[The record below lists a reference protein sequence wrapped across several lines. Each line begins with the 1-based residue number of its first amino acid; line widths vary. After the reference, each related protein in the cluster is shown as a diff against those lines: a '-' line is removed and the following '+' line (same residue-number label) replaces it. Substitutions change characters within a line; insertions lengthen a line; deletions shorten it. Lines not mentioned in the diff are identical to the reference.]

1 MRIHLTRYMSSTV
14 SHRIMSIDE
23 NNSFFPALERNLSRL
38 VYKKQRASRI
48 RINMLTVTLKIPRAQ

>member
-23 NNSFFPALERNLSRL
+23 NNSFFPDLERNLSRL